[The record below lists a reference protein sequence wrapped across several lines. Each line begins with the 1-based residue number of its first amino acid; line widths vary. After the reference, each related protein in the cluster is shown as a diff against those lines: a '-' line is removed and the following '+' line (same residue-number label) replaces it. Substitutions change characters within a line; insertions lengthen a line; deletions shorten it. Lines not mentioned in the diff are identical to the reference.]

1 MTTFPHRPHRL
12 RSREEL
18 TAFIESDFI
27 RGGTLD
33 MTLVKRY
40 LSSFGSAG
48 VGLYA
53 RLMTDRG
60 RALGLRYRS
69 CEPGDGTIQIL
80 SRRSRFPF
88 TPTWQDLS
96 LPSDVAI
103 LQDIFRIERVFCD
116 GAVTLLDHPY

>member
-1 MTTFPHRPHRL
+1 
-12 RSREEL
+12 
-18 TAFIESDFI
+18 
-27 RGGTLD
+27 

-40 LSSFGSAG
+40 LSSFGTAG

-69 CEPGDGTIQIL
+69 CVPGGGKIQIL

-96 LPSDVAI
+96 FPSDVAI